1 MKFEKVSFTQF
12 KNSIIENGER
22 DGHMFDDHEIEEM
35 YTNLKTPKRAT
46 RFSAGYDFYAPFG
59 FLLEPG
65 QTITIPLGIKFKC
78 NNDKFL
84 MCVPCSGI
92 GYKYKIQLYN
102 TCGIIDADFY
112 NNPTN
117 EGNISVK
124 FFNDSPSQK
133 DWIVQEGQKIMQGI
147 ILKYF
152 KVSDDES
159 NNKRTGGI
167 GSTSKELEG

>member
-1 MKFEKVSFTQF
+1 M
-12 KNSIIENGER
+12 
-22 DGHMFDDHEIEEM
+22 D
-35 YTNLKTPKRAT
+35 Y
-46 RFSAGYDFYAPFG
+46 
-59 FLLEPG
+59 
-65 QTITIPLGIKFKC
+65 
-78 NNDKFL
+78 
-84 MCVPCSGI
+84 
-92 GYKYKIQLYN
+92 
-102 TCGIIDADFY
+102 Y